1 MAENEN
7 GQDQTEQPTQKRL
20 DEARSSGNL
29 PRSRDLSTAAVVLI
43 AGIGIRVA
51 GAGMANGFVGVM
63 KSGLTLSREQL
74 LDESRLLPDLV
85 AQGARALEATAPIL
99 ALTLAAA
106 LLSPLLIGGW
116 NLSFQALA
124 PNFTRLDPIAG
135 LKRLFTM
142 RGVTELLKAYAKFLL
157 IGVVAVFFLRAKT
170 GEMLSLGSEELTA
183 AIAHSVRL
191 VGDALLVLSGA
202 LVVIAGIDVP
212 LTLSQYAKQLRMSRQ
227 EVKQEMRESDGS
239 PEVKGRIR
247 RMQQDAARRRMLQEV
262 PKADVVITNPT
273 HYSVAL
279 RYDEARMRAPVV
291 VAKGA
296 DEVAANIRRIAAE
309 HKVPVFEAPP
319 LARVLFRDVDLNE
332 EVPST
337 LYVAVAQVLTYVLQ
351 LRTATRSGAVR
362 PDRPVIDPSIEE
374 TRH

>member
-20 DEARSSGNL
+20 DDARSSGNL

-51 GAGMANGFVGVM
+51 GSGMANGFAGIM
-63 KSGLTLSREQL
+63 KSGLTLSRDQA

-85 AQGARALEATAPIL
+85 ALGARALEATAPIL
-99 ALTLAAA
+99 GLTLAAA
-106 LLSPLLIGGW
+106 LLSPLAIGGW
-116 NLSFQALA
+116 NLSFQALV
-124 PNFTRLDPIAG
+124 PNFTRLNPIAG
-135 LKRLFTM
+135 LQRLFTM

-157 IGVVAVFFLRAKT
+157 IGVVAVFFLHAKT
-170 GEMLSLGSEELTA
+170 GELLSLGNEELNV

-191 VGDALLVLSGA
+191 TGDALLVLSGA
-202 LVVIAGIDVP
+202 LVIIAGIDVP
-212 LTLSQYAKQLRMSRQ
+212 ITLSQYTKQLRMSRQ

-279 RYDEARMRAPVV
+279 RYDEARMRAPIV

-309 HKVPVFEAPP
+309 HNVAVFEAPP
-319 LARVLFRDVDLNE
+319 LARALFRDVDLNE

-351 LRTATRSGAVR
+351 LRSATRHGAVR
-362 PDRPVIDPSIEE
+362 PERPVIDPSIEE

>member
-20 DEARSSGNL
+20 DDARSSGQV

-51 GAGMANGFVGVM
+51 GTGMANGFAGLM
-63 KSGLTLSREQL
+63 RSGLALSRDQM
-74 LDESRLLPDLV
+74 LDENRLLPDLV
-85 AQGARALEATAPIL
+85 ALGARALTATAPIL
-99 ALTLAAA
+99 GLTLAAA
-106 LLSPLLIGGW
+106 LLSPLAIGGW

-124 PNFTRLDPIAG
+124 PDFNRLNPIAG
-135 LKRLFTM
+135 LQRLFTM
-142 RGVTELLKAYAKFLL
+142 RGVTELMKAYAKFLL
-157 IGVVAVFFLRAKT
+157 IGVVAVLFLRAKA
-170 GEMLSLGSEELTA
+170 GELLSLGNEELNA
-183 AIAHSVRL
+183 AIVHSVRL
-191 VGDALLVLSGA
+191 TGDAVLALSGA
-202 LVVIAGIDVP
+202 LVLIAGIDVP
-212 LTLSQYAKQLRMSRQ
+212 LTLSQYTKQLRMSRQ
-227 EVKQEMRESDGS
+227 EVKQEARESDGS

-262 PKADVVITNPT
+262 PTADVVITNPT

-279 RYDEARMRAPVV
+279 RYDETRMRAPIV

-296 DEVAANIRRIAAE
+296 DEVAANIRRIAGE

-351 LRTATRSGAVR
+351 LRSAARNGAVR
-362 PDRPVIDPSIEE
+362 PTRPVIDPAIEE

>member
-20 DEARSSGNL
+20 DEARSSGNV
-29 PRSRDLSTAAVVLI
+29 PRSRDLTTAAVVLI

-51 GAGMANGFVGVM
+51 GAGMANGFVGLM
-63 KSGLTLSREQL
+63 QSGLMLPREQV

-85 AQGARALEATAPIL
+85 ALAARALEATAPIL
-99 ALTLAAA
+99 GLTLAAA
-106 LLSPLLIGGW
+106 LLSPLAIGGW

-142 RGVTELLKAYAKFLL
+142 RGVVELLKAYAKFLL
-157 IGVVAVFFLRAKT
+157 IAVVAVFFLHAKT
-170 GEMLSLGSEELTA
+170 AELLSLGSEEPNA

-191 VGDALLVLSGA
+191 TGDALLVLSGA
-202 LVVIAGIDVP
+202 LVIIAGIDVP
-212 LTLSQYAKQLRMSRQ
+212 LTLSQYTKQLRMSRQ

-262 PKADVVITNPT
+262 PRADVVITNPT

-279 RYDEARMRAPVV
+279 RYDETRMRAPIV
-291 VAKGA
+291 VAKGV

-309 HKVPVFEAPP
+309 HKVPLFEAPP
-319 LARVLFRDVDLNE
+319 LARALFRDVDLNE

-351 LRTATRSGAVR
+351 LRSATRNGGVR
-362 PDRPVIDPSIEE
+362 PERPVIDPSIEE
-374 TRH
+374 NRH

>member
-20 DEARSSGNL
+20 DDARSSGNV
-29 PRSRDLSTAAVVLI
+29 PRSRDLTTAAVVLI

-51 GAGMANGFVGVM
+51 GAGMANGFVGLM
-63 KSGLTLSREQL
+63 KSGLTLSRDQA

-85 AQGARALEATAPIL
+85 ALGARALEATAPIL
-99 ALTLAAA
+99 GLTLAAA
-106 LLSPLLIGGW
+106 LLSPLAIGGW

-124 PNFTRLDPIAG
+124 PNFTRLNPIAG

-142 RGVTELLKAYAKFLL
+142 RGVTELFKAYAKFLL
-157 IGVVAVFFLRAKT
+157 IAVVAVFFLRAKT
-170 GEMLSLGSEELTA
+170 GELLSLGSEELNA

-191 VGDALLVLSGA
+191 TGDALLVLSGA
-202 LVVIAGIDVP
+202 LVLIAGIDVP
-212 LTLSQYAKQLRMSRQ
+212 LTLSQYTKQLRMSRQ

-247 RMQQDAARRRMLQEV
+247 RMQQEAARRRMLQEI

-279 RYDEARMRAPVV
+279 RYDEARMRAPIV

-296 DEVAANIRRIAAE
+296 DEVAANIRRIATE
-309 HKVPVFEAPP
+309 HKVPIFEAPP
-319 LARVLFRDVDLNE
+319 LARALFRDVDLNE

-351 LRTATRSGAVR
+351 LRSATRNGAVR
-362 PDRPVIDPSIEE
+362 PERPVIDPSIEA

>member
-20 DEARSSGNL
+20 DEARSSGQV
-29 PRSRDLSTAAVVLI
+29 PRSRDLTTAAVVLI

-51 GAGMANGFVGVM
+51 GAGIASGFAGVM
-63 KSGLTLSREQL
+63 KSGLTLSRDQM
-74 LDESRLLPDLV
+74 LDENLLLPNLV
-85 AQGARALEATAPIL
+85 ALAARALTATAPIL
-99 ALTLAAA
+99 GLTLAAA
-106 LLSPLLIGGW
+106 LLSPLAIGGW

-124 PNFTRLDPIAG
+124 PNFSRLNPIAG
-135 LKRLFTM
+135 LQRLFTM

-157 IGVVAVFFLRAKT
+157 IGVVAVLFLRAKT
-170 GEMLSLGSEELTA
+170 AELLSLGSEELNA
-183 AIAHSVRL
+183 AIVHSVRL
-191 VGDALLVLSGA
+191 VGDGLLVLSGA
-202 LVVIAGIDVP
+202 LVLIAGIDVP
-212 LTLSQYAKQLRMSRQ
+212 LTLSQYMKQLRMSRQ

-239 PEVKGRIR
+239 PEIKGRIR

-262 PKADVVITNPT
+262 PTADVVITNPT

-279 RYDEARMRAPVV
+279 RYDEARMRAPIV
-291 VAKGA
+291 VAKGV

-309 HKVPVFEAPP
+309 HKVPAFEAPP

-332 EVPST
+332 EVPAT

-351 LRTATRSGAVR
+351 LRSAARNGAGR
-362 PDRPVIDPSIEE
+362 PARPVIDPSIEE

>member
-1 MAENEN
+1 MAENDS
-7 GQDQTEQPTQKRL
+7 GQDQTEQPTQTRL
-20 DEARSSGNL
+20 DEARSSGQV
-29 PRSRDLSTAAVVLI
+29 PRSRDLTTAAVVLI

-51 GAGMANGFVGVM
+51 GAGMANGFAGLM
-63 KSGLTLSREQL
+63 KSALTLSRDQV
-74 LDESRLLPDLV
+74 LDENLLLPNLM
-85 AQGARALEATAPIL
+85 ALGARALTATAPIL
-99 ALTLAAA
+99 GLTLAAA
-106 LLSPLLIGGW
+106 LLSPLAIGGW
-116 NLSFQALA
+116 NLSFQALT

-157 IGVVAVFFLRAKT
+157 IGVVAVYFLHAKT
-170 GEMLSLGSEELTA
+170 AELLSLGSEELNA
-183 AIAHSVRL
+183 AIGHSVRL
-191 VGDALLVLSGA
+191 AGDALLVLSGA

-212 LTLSQYAKQLRMSRQ
+212 LTLSQYSKQLRMSRQ
-227 EVKQEMRESDGS
+227 EVKQEARESDGS

-247 RMQQDAARRRMLQEV
+247 RMQQDAARGRMLQEV

-279 RYDEARMRAPVV
+279 RYDETRMRAPIV

-296 DEVAANIRRIAAE
+296 DEVAANIRRIAADN
-309 HKVPVFEAPP
+309 KVPIFEAPP
-319 LARVLFRDVDLNE
+319 LARVLFRDVDLNA

-351 LRTATRSGAVR
+351 LRSAARNGAVR
-362 PDRPVIDPSIEE
+362 PTRPVIDPSIEAS
-374 TRH
+374 RH

>member
-1 MAENEN
+1 MAENDS

-20 DEARSSGNL
+20 DEARSSGQV
-29 PRSRDLSTAAVVLI
+29 PRSRDLTTAAVVLI

-51 GAGMANGFVGVM
+51 GAGMANGFAGLM
-63 KSGLTLSREQL
+63 KSALTLSRDQV
-74 LDESRLLPDLV
+74 LDENLLLPDLV
-85 AQGARALEATAPIL
+85 ALGARALTATAPIL
-99 ALTLAAA
+99 GLTLAAA
-106 LLSPLLIGGW
+106 LLSPLAIGGW

-157 IGVVAVFFLRAKT
+157 IGVVAVYFLHAKT
-170 GEMLSLGSEELTA
+170 AELLSLGSEELNA
-183 AIAHSVRL
+183 AIGHSVRL
-191 VGDALLVLSGA
+191 AGDALLALSGA

-212 LTLSQYAKQLRMSRQ
+212 LTLSQYSKQLRMSRQ
-227 EVKQEMRESDGS
+227 EVKQEARESDGS

-247 RMQQDAARRRMLQEV
+247 RMQQDAARGRMLQEV

-279 RYDEARMRAPVV
+279 RYDETRMRAPIV

-296 DEVAANIRRIAAE
+296 DEVAANIRRIAADN
-309 HKVPVFEAPP
+309 KVPIFEAPP
-319 LARVLFRDVDLNE
+319 LARVLFRDVDLNA

-351 LRTATRSGAVR
+351 LRSAARNGAVR
-362 PDRPVIDPSIEE
+362 PTRPVIDPSIEAS
-374 TRH
+374 RH

>member
-20 DEARSSGNL
+20 DDARSSGQV

-51 GAGMANGFVGVM
+51 GTGMANGFAGLM
-63 KSGLTLSREQL
+63 KSGLTLSRDQM
-74 LDESRLLPDLV
+74 LDENRLLPDLV
-85 AQGARALEATAPIL
+85 ALAAQALTATAPIL

-106 LLSPLLIGGW
+106 LLSPLAIGGW

-124 PNFTRLDPIAG
+124 PNFNRLNPIAG
-135 LKRLFTM
+135 LQRLFTM

-157 IGVVAVFFLRAKT
+157 IGAIAVFFLRAKT
-170 GEMLSLGSEELTA
+170 GELLSLGNEELNA

-191 VGDALLVLSGA
+191 TGDAVLVLSGA

-212 LTLSQYAKQLRMSRQ
+212 LTLSQYTQQLRMSRQ

-239 PEVKGRIR
+239 PEIKGRIR

-262 PKADVVITNPT
+262 PTADVVITNPT

-279 RYDEARMRAPVV
+279 RYDESRMRAPIV
-291 VAKGA
+291 VAKGV
-296 DEVAANIRRIAAE
+296 DEVAANIRRIATE
-309 HKVPVFEAPP
+309 HKVAVFEAPP

-351 LRTATRSGAVR
+351 LRSAARNGAVR
-362 PDRPVIDPSIEE
+362 PARPVIDPAIEE

>member
-20 DEARSSGNL
+20 DEARSSGQV
-29 PRSRDLSTAAVVLI
+29 PRSRDLTTAAVVLI

-51 GAGMANGFVGVM
+51 GGGMANGFAGLM
-63 KSGLTLSREQL
+63 KSGLTLSRDQV
-74 LDESRLLPDLV
+74 LDENLLLPDLV
-85 AQGARALEATAPIL
+85 ALGARALEAAAPIL
-99 ALTLAAA
+99 GLTLAAA
-106 LLSPLLIGGW
+106 LLSPLAIGGW

-142 RGVTELLKAYAKFLL
+142 RGVIELLKAYAKFLL
-157 IGVVAVFFLRAKT
+157 IGVVAIFFLRAKT
-170 GEMLSLGSEELTA
+170 GELLGLGSEELNA
-183 AIAHSVRL
+183 AIGHSVRL

-202 LVVIAGIDVP
+202 LVLIAGIDVP
-212 LTLSQYAKQLRMSRQ
+212 LTLSQYSKQLRMSRQ

-239 PEVKGRIR
+239 PELKGRIR

-319 LARVLFRDVDLNE
+319 LARVLFRDVDLNA

-351 LRTATRSGAVR
+351 LRSAARHGAVR
-362 PDRPVIDPSIEE
+362 PTLPKIDPSIEE